1 MSIKRQ
7 SLTCLIFS
15 LFGFSCVQ
23 ENRRGESL
31 RKQRKSRGKK
41 LEEKTRA
48 FENMLSFLNGYPIA
62 WIEMCQ
68 ISGNSYLKAEPCS
81 GLWEDDGMQW
91 PEIVRSYRIV
101 GTRRNISNVMKF
113 WRTLHFGFDKLLY
126 WIQIQCCKKSF
137 SNILSS
143 DDLMLGGWHSWPWK
157 GSRFCLQRGTQEEW
171 AGYLWIAIQESNSLA
186 SSICFSWTVLKLICF
201 ILFWIANC
209 EWIFL
214 IHNIR
219 KIHKIEYF
227 WIARLNQFGW
237 FNFNESWTVI
247 CKLFH
252 LRIG

>member
-48 FENMLSFLNGYPIA
+48 FENILSFLNGYPIA

-143 DDLMLGGWHSWPWK
+143 DDLMLKRETTLLTLKKFKFLFAK
-157 GSRFCLQRGTQEEW
+157 GVCDKSGHDICELRFRSQINSRVQFVFHE
-171 AGYLWIAIQESNSLA
+171 
-186 SSICFSWTVLKLICF
+186 
-201 ILFWIANC
+201 LFWN
-209 EWIFL
+209 
-214 IHNIR
+214 
-219 KIHKIEYF
+219 
-227 WIARLNQFGW
+227 W
-237 FNFNESWTVI
+237 FVSFCFESQIVNESFWFI
-247 CKLFH
+247 
-252 LRIG
+252 I